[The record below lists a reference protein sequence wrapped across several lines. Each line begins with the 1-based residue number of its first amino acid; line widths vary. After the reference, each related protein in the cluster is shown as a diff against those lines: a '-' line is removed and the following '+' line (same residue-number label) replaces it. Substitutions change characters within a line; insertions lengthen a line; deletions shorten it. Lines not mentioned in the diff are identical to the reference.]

1 VPRCWGAGHHER
13 IGKGTVAWVNVNDQ
27 ELRSVQFARLSQEQI
42 RKIHW
47 ASLEILERFGA
58 RLHHRQAIAL
68 LEKGGADVS
77 DGNLVRVPSG
87 MVEKAFTTV
96 PKRVV
101 LYDRHSRPVM
111 PLEGNRCFYGPGSDC
126 MNLIDHRT
134 GERRKPTLR
143 DVVEGTTL
151 CDALPDIDFVMS
163 MVLPADVDQ
172 TIADTH
178 QAEAMLTHTTKP
190 IILVSYELA
199 GLVDAVKMAEVVMG
213 GQDALRRN
221 PLVTCYIN
229 VVSGVNHNKE
239 ALQKLLYLSGK
250 GLPALYVPASTG
262 GVTCPITPAGAV
274 ALDNAGVLLGLV
286 LSQLQREGAPYI
298 MTGMQP
304 SPMDMRTMV
313 TPYADP
319 ERGILQAMARFYSLP
334 AFGWGGVSDSK
345 AVDQQAAAEAALT
358 LLAESLV
365 GGNLI
370 HDLGYLESG
379 LTFSLVQLAIC
390 EEIIGWIEAFLKGVE
405 VSEETLALDV
415 IAQAGSEGHYLNK
428 EHTRQHFREIWA
440 PTLLD
445 RNDYKT
451 WYDRGSK
458 TLGQRAAERV
468 EAILEEHQPTA
479 LPDDARAELRRIA
492 EGAASR

>member
-1 VPRCWGAGHHER
+1 MAQ
-13 IGKGTVAWVNVNDQ
+13 ISVNEQQYKN
-27 ELRSVQFARLSQEQI
+27 VQFARLSPDQV
-42 RKIHW
+42 RRIHW

-58 RLHHRQAIAL
+58 KLHDQDAIDL
-68 LEKGGADVS
+68 LRKGGADVN

-87 MVEKAFTTV
+87 MVEKAFATA

-101 LYDRHSRPVM
+101 LYDRHGKPVM

-134 GERRKPTLR
+134 GERRKPVLQ

-163 MVLPADVDQ
+163 MVLPSDVDQ
-172 TIADTH
+172 VTADVY
-178 QAEAMLTHTTKP
+178 QMEAMLAHTTKP
-190 IILVSYELA
+190 IIAVTYELR
-199 GLVDAVKMAEVVMG
+199 GLVAAVEMAEAVMG
-213 GQDALRRN
+213 SPEALRRT

-250 GLPALYVPASTG
+250 GLPALYIPASTG
-262 GVTCPITPAGAV
+262 GVTSPITPAGAV

-286 LSQLQREGAPYI
+286 LSQLKREGAPYV

-319 ERGILQAMARFYSLP
+319 ERGIFQAIARFYNLP
-334 AFGWGGVSDSK
+334 SFGWGGISDSK

-379 LTFSLVQLAIC
+379 LTFSFAQLVIC
-390 EEIIGWIEAFLKGVE
+390 EEIIGWIEAFLRGIE

-428 EHTRQHFREIWA
+428 EHTRQHFREIWY
-440 PTLLD
+440 PDLLD

-451 WYDRGSK
+451 WKDKGGK
-458 TLGQRAAERV
+458 TLGERAAARV
-468 EAILEEHQPTA
+468 EEILREHRPQP
-479 LPDDARAELRRIA
+479 LPDKVRRQLRQIAQSAGAR
-492 EGAASR
+492 